1 MQLSEAVDVA
11 IQVASALAAAHQ
23 AGIVHRDIKPENIM
37 LRPDGYVKVLD
48 FGIAK
53 LAEQEVPVT
62 TPRDEALSLVETNL
76 GSILGTVRYMSP
88 EQACGAQVDK
98 STDIWS
104 LGVVLYEMVTGHAP
118 FTGDTPK
125 EVMSSILEKE
135 PPPLTSYIAHPPAE
149 LQQIISKTLRKD
161 REKRYHSAHELLQA
175 LKDLRRKLE
184 FEAFFRVASS
194 TK

>member
-1 MQLSEAVDVA
+1 MQLSEAVDIA
-11 IQVASALAAAHQ
+11 IQVASALAAAHE

-53 LAEQEVPVT
+53 LAEQEVSAT
-62 TPRDEALSLVETNL
+62 MPRDEALLLVETNL
-76 GSILGTVRYMSP
+76 GAILGTVRYMSP

-98 STDIWS
+98 GTDIWS

-135 PPPLTSYIAHPPAE
+135 PPPLTSYVADIPAE

-161 REKRYHSAHELLQA
+161 RAQRYHTRTTC
-175 LKDLRRKLE
+175 LKR
-184 FEAFFRVASS
+184 
-194 TK
+194 